1 MNISEFLSGIPVNA
15 VLRERIALLLEDK
28 QRLEKQVKELQ
39 EANAGLVKDCGTLRS
54 QLAGYQAAAEYVE
67 HRGVLFKRQARGGYA
82 LIPYCAACHVPLGS
96 VEGLHMSCAKCRF
109 IASFNFEELN
119 SIHLELARL

>member
-1 MNISEFLSGIPVNA
+1 MNISDFLSGIPVNA

-28 QRLEKQVKELQ
+28 ERLEKQLKELQ
-39 EANAGLVKDCGTLRS
+39 EANAGLVKERGTLRS
-54 QLAGYQAAAEYVE
+54 QLASYQAATEYVE

-82 LIPYCAACHVPLGS
+82 LIPYYSSCHVPLSGI
-96 VEGLHMSCAKCRF
+96 EGFHMACSKCKF
-109 IASFNFEELN
+109 IASFSSDELN